1 MSLTKRSLVMQA
13 AFKRNARLSPE
24 AATVLA
30 AYGARTSWPS
40 SFQIYQKG
48 SPADGVSVVLHG
60 HVILRNRIRTG
71 RSFVPAIVTP
81 GETFG
86 IEGLTADAT
95 YVTDAYAAEET
106 ETLFVSGA
114 RFRAFV
120 RENPGV
126 ALEVFAQLMS
136 ERAHLLEKLHAMA
149 SQNVEQRLVS
159 SLSRLAAD
167 RSFLTADGRLRLELK
182 HHRLLCEMVGATRE
196 SIALALGRLV
206 GAGVATRRG
215 MAFMIAPAKLAE
227 HISTEAAHADRDVP
241 LVEEA
246 LQH

>member
-1 MSLTKRSLVMQA
+1 MKA
-13 AFKRNARLSPE
+13 APLMATPVKRNARLGAD

-30 AYGARTSWPS
+30 SYGARTTWPS

-48 SPADGVSVVLHG
+48 GVADGVSLVLHG
-60 HVILRNRIRTG
+60 HVVLRNRIRTG

-86 IEGLTADAT
+86 IEGLTADPV

-120 RENPGV
+120 RENPGT
-126 ALEVFAQLMS
+126 ALQVMAQLMT
-136 ERAHLLEKLHAMA
+136 ERAHLLERLHAMA
-149 SQNVEQRLVS
+149 SQNVEQRLIS
-159 SLSRLAAD
+159 SLHRLAAD
-167 RSFLTADGRLRLELK
+167 RSFLTEDGRLRLELK

-206 GAGVATRRG
+206 GSGIANRRG
-215 MAFMIAPAKLAE
+215 MAFVIAPARLAE
-227 HISTEAAHADRDVP
+227 HISSEAAEADRAVP
-241 LVEEA
+241 LTQES

>member
-1 MSLTKRSLVMQA
+1 MQNPTR
-13 AFKRNARLSPE
+13 KSARLNAE
-24 AATVLA
+24 AATALA
-30 AYGARTSWPS
+30 AYGARTAWPS

-48 SPADGVSVVLHG
+48 TAADGLSLVLHG
-60 HVILRNRIRTG
+60 HVILKNKIRTG

-81 GETFG
+81 GEIFG
-86 IEGLTADAT
+86 IEGLTGDAS
-95 YVTDAYAAEET
+95 YVTDAYAADET
-106 ETLFVSGA
+106 ETLFVSSA
-114 RFRAFV
+114 QFRAFV

-126 ALEVFAQLMS
+126 ALQVIAQLMS

-149 SQNVEQRLVS
+149 SQNVEQRLIS
-159 SLSRLAAD
+159 SLGRLAAD
-167 RSFLTADGRLRLELK
+167 RSFVGADGRLKLELK

-206 GAGVATRRG
+206 GAGIATRRG

-227 HISTEAAHADRDVP
+227 HISADANDVDRP
-241 LVEEA
+241 IPIAQES